1 MKTRKINLLLFS
13 LFLVFLI
20 ALPPLFK
27 DQFLSNAQRPW
38 QLLPFG
44 ADSLSDFYKKKFAI
58 IEDSPLWARLADT
71 AKPTVMVMVDGWGAP
86 YDEQALSKDFGF
98 FADNAAQYILHKR
111 MFDITTFAENE
122 ELSKGF
128 PDGLFVFG
136 GDSSACEKKQ
146 KSLKRYFAQVECCI
160 NCGDARIFTALDSLI
175 QGHSWSR
182 IALTTSQTS
191 EGNRDSLHLCLRELA
206 KIARKH
212 LNYQFVIQGTH
223 RPILGTPET
232 RRKYLGPWVPAVL
245 VNGNIRIVK

>member
-27 DQFLSNAQRPW
+27 DRFLSNAQRPW

-44 ADSLSDFYKKKFAI
+44 ADSLSDFYKEHYAV
-58 IEDSPLWARLADT
+58 IEDSPLFARLADT
-71 AKPTVMVMVDGWGAP
+71 AKPTIMVMVDGWGVP

-98 FADNAAQYILHKR
+98 FADNAAQYVLHKR
-111 MFDITTFAENE
+111 IFGITSFAEKD

-128 PDGLFVFG
+128 SDGLFIFG

-146 KSLKRYFAQVECCI
+146 KSLKRHFAQVKCCV
-160 NCGDARIFTALDSLI
+160 NCGDARMISVLDSLI
-175 QGHSWSR
+175 QGHAWSR
-182 IALTTSQTS
+182 IAWTTSQTS
-191 EGNRDSLHLCLRELA
+191 EGNRDSLDFCLRELA
-206 KIARKH
+206 EIAKKH
-212 LNYQFVIQGTH
+212 PDYQFIIQGTH

-245 VNGNIRIVK
+245 VNGSFLKQ

>member
-1 MKTRKINLLLFS
+1 MKAKKINLLLFS

-27 DQFLSNAQRPW
+27 DRFLSNAQKPW

-44 ADSLSDFYKKKFAI
+44 ADSLSDFYKEHYTI
-58 IEDSPLWARLADT
+58 IEDSPLFARLADT
-71 AKPTVMVMVDGWGAP
+71 AKPMIMVMVDGWGVP
-86 YDEQALSKDFGF
+86 YDEQALSKNFEF
-98 FADNAAQYILHKR
+98 FADNAAQYVLHKR
-111 MFDITTFAENE
+111 IFDITAFAEND

-128 PDGLFVFG
+128 SDGLFIFG

-146 KSLKRYFAQVECCI
+146 KSLKRYFAQVECCV
-160 NCGDARIFTALDSLI
+160 NCGDARMFTALDSLI

-191 EGNRDSLHLCLRELA
+191 EGNKDSLHLCLRELA
-206 KIARKH
+206 EIAKRH
-212 LNYQFVIQGTH
+212 PDYQFIIQGTH

-245 VNGNIRIVK
+245 VNSKF